1 MAGQTINDRLLAA
14 RHSIAGQG
22 LAKSVCK
29 ATTEEMIGPKK
40 KHLDYLIHCTNEPN
54 VSIPQLANL
63 LIERSQNTNWTVVF
77 KALITV
83 HHMMCYGNE
92 RFTQYLASSNS
103 TFQLNNFLDKSGVQ
117 AGIRVGYDMSPFI
130 RRYAKYLNEKAL
142 SYRTVAFDF
151 CKVKRGKEDGTLR
164 TMNAEKLLKTLPV
177 LQSQLDALLE
187 FDCTA
192 NDLTN
197 GVINMAF
204 MLLFRDLIRLFA
216 CYNDGIINL
225 LEKYF
230 DMNKKQCRDALDL
243 YKKFLIRM
251 DRVGEFLKVAEN
263 VGIDKGD
270 IPDLT
275 KAPSSLL
282 DALEQHL
289 ASLEGKKGSAAN
301 TPTQSAS
308 SNRTNVKSG
317 VSALSS
323 TSTAFGTAA
332 SNARLEQTG
341 NGHID
346 EALRQQALAEEEAA
360 MNQYKA
366 KVQSPSS
373 TSTNPFLSSPTNN
386 ANQPI
391 VDLFGA
397 TSADSQQS
405 SQKASDDLLQL
416 AGNPFAN
423 MFGAQ
428 PAAGTAQPAA
438 QMQNNMWMT
447 NGFAS
452 TAPPANNNFVTDN
465 SFSSVFGNQDQ
476 QSTGAPGTAASVPNP
491 FMSDFPSLGTT
502 GGQQVTNAGAFG
514 LFDQNAGG
522 VVGGESAQAAQT
534 GTASAGD
541 LFSAGQADLFGGDG
555 SAAAAAMLRTPANG
569 GDGDAAAAEVVAS
582 AASSAAGKASST
594 ATPPPRPPPPATAI
608 AAANGAAPRGLS
620 PTHGASHGRPA
631 AAAAPAPSAGKSAF
645 DDLNDSIRM
654 ALGGSPSRPAPMV
667 QQQQAAV
674 AAQQQP
680 LQQQMPPAAA
690 AGAGMFVMND
700 PATGQPM
707 MTGAPIVGYGIPT
720 QAQVPAGYGSPAK
733 QPMSAAGQPVGA
745 ANTGKVLTGDLDSSL
760 ASLAQN
766 LTINKS
772 AQQQVKGMQWNSP
785 KNAAKT
791 GGSAGGWSP
800 QPMAATTGAGYRP
813 MGQGMTQLLPTTT
826 TTIGFPSQPAM
837 MGMQGMPMGMQG
849 MQGMQ
854 GMRPMMCTIPGASA
868 AGGGMMVAGGA
879 APMMAMPGAN
889 PMMAGP
895 NLQQQHPQ
903 PQPAAAAQPQGNAVQ
918 LDPFGAL

>member
-22 LAKSVCK
+22 LAKAVCK

-40 KHLDYLIHCTNEPN
+40 KHLEYLVRCTNEPN

-83 HHMMCYGNE
+83 HHMLCYGNE

-103 TFQLNNFLDKSGVQ
+103 TFQLSNFLDKSGVQ
-117 AGIRVGYDMSPFI
+117 AGARIGYDMSPFI

-151 CKVKRGKEDGTLR
+151 CKVKRGKDDRTLR

-230 DMNKKQCRDALDL
+230 DMNKKQCREALDL

-308 SNRTNVKSG
+308 NRTNVKSG

-332 SNARLEQTG
+332 SNNRLDHAG

-373 TSTNPFLSSPTNN
+373 GPSTNPFLSSPTNN

-397 TSADSQQS
+397 SSTITNTESQP
-405 SQKASDDLLQL
+405 QKASDDLLQL
-416 AGNPFAN
+416 AGNPFAD
-423 MFGAQ
+423 MFGTSQ
-428 PAAGTAQPAA
+428 SIAAPTTQT
-438 QMQNNMWMT
+438 QNNMWMT
-447 NGFAS
+447 NGNGFA
-452 TAPPANNNFVTDN
+452 AVPPANNNFVTDN
-465 SFSSVFGNQDQ
+465 SFSSVFGNQDSQSVTGQ
-476 QSTGAPGTAASVPNP
+476 QQNAAS
-491 FMSDFPSLGTT
+491 
-502 GGQQVTNAGAFG
+502 
-514 LFDQNAGG
+514 
-522 VVGGESAQAAQT
+522 
-534 GTASAGD
+534 
-541 LFSAGQADLFGGDG
+541 
-555 SAAAAAMLRTPANG
+555 
-569 GDGDAAAAEVVAS
+569 
-582 AASSAAGKASST
+582 
-594 ATPPPRPPPPATAI
+594 
-608 AAANGAAPRGLS
+608 
-620 PTHGASHGRPA
+620 
-631 AAAAPAPSAGKSAF
+631 
-645 DDLNDSIRM
+645 
-654 ALGGSPSRPAPMV
+654 
-667 QQQQAAV
+667 
-674 AAQQQP
+674 
-680 LQQQMPPAAA
+680 
-690 AGAGMFVMND
+690 
-700 PATGQPM
+700 
-707 MTGAPIVGYGIPT
+707 
-720 QAQVPAGYGSPAK
+720 
-733 QPMSAAGQPVGA
+733 
-745 ANTGKVLTGDLDSSL
+745 TGKVLTGDLDSSL

-791 GGSAGGWSP
+791 GGSAGGWTP

-813 MGQGMTQLLPTTT
+813 MGQGMTQLPSTTL
-826 TTIGFPSQPAM
+826 GFPPHPTSL
-837 MGMQGMPMGMQG
+837 GMQGVPIGMQS
-849 MQGMQ
+849 MQGI
-854 GMRPMMCTIPGASA
+854 RPMMSTISGGPGN
-868 AGGGMMVAGGA
+868 MMVTGGA
-879 APMMAMPGAN
+879 APMMMSSSN
-889 PMMAGP
+889 SMMST
-895 NLQQQHPQ
+895 NLQQQPQQQ
-903 PQPAAAAQPQGNAVQ
+903 PQQNIAQPQNNQVQ

>member
-323 TSTAFGTAA
+323 TSNAFGTAA

-397 TSADSQQS
+397 TAESQS

-428 PAAGTAQPAA
+428 PPTGTTQPAA

-447 NGFAS
+447 NGTGFAP

-476 QSTGAPGTAASVPNP
+476 QST
-491 FMSDFPSLGTT
+491 
-502 GGQQVTNAGAFG
+502 
-514 LFDQNAGG
+514 
-522 VVGGESAQAAQT
+522 
-534 GTASAGD
+534 
-541 LFSAGQADLFGGDG
+541 
-555 SAAAAAMLRTPANG
+555 
-569 GDGDAAAAEVVAS
+569 
-582 AASSAAGKASST
+582 
-594 ATPPPRPPPPATAI
+594 
-608 AAANGAAPRGLS
+608 
-620 PTHGASHGRPA
+620 
-631 AAAAPAPSAGKSAF
+631 
-645 DDLNDSIRM
+645 
-654 ALGGSPSRPAPMV
+654 
-667 QQQQAAV
+667 
-674 AAQQQP
+674 
-680 LQQQMPPAAA
+680 
-690 AGAGMFVMND
+690 
-700 PATGQPM
+700 
-707 MTGAPIVGYGIPT
+707 
-720 QAQVPAGYGSPAK
+720 
-733 QPMSAAGQPVGA
+733 GQPVGA

-813 MGQGMTQLLPTTT
+813 MGQGMTQLLPTST

-837 MGMQGMPMGMQG
+837 MD
-849 MQGMQ
+849 
-854 GMRPMMCTIPGASA
+854 SKW
-868 AGGGMMVAGGA
+868 
-879 APMMAMPGAN
+879 N
-889 PMMAGP
+889 
-895 NLQQQHPQ
+895 
-903 PQPAAAAQPQGNAVQ
+903 
-918 LDPFGAL
+918 